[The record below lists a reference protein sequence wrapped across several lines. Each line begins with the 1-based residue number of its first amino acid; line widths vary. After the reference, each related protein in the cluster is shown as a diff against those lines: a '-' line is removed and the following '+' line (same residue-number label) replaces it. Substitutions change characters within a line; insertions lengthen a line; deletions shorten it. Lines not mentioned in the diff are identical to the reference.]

1 MRYLLVGLGNIGL
14 KRRALLGVR
23 CVATVDPFNASADFR
38 AIQDCAADRYD
49 AAILAVPNQVKLEL
63 LRTLLALGKH
73 VLVEKPLLFPDRET
87 AQDLK
92 RLAHQ
97 HHAVWY
103 TSYNHRFEPL
113 IEMLKQELDKGTVG
127 RIYHGRFYYG
137 NGTVGN
143 IPGSWREDGL
153 GVLEDLG
160 PHLLDLVGCLFN
172 CVGTDVTT
180 WSLERHEAKTFDHGI
195 LGTADRRF
203 VIEMSFLSWKNRFEI
218 DLYGEHGSLH
228 LRGLCKW
235 GLSEL
240 IVHHRILPSG
250 VPRERRESSTGQDV
264 TWQRDL
270 EYFERMTTMGETSME
285 NDWWISRVI
294 QHAAVSA

>member
-1 MRYLLVGLGNIGL
+1 MRYLLVGLGNIGV
-14 KRRALLGVR
+14 KRRALLGAR
-23 CVATVDPFNASADFR
+23 CVSTVDPFNASADLR
-38 AIQDCAADRYD
+38 DIQDCAPDRYD

-63 LRTLLALGKH
+63 LRRLLTLGKH
-73 VLVEKPLLFPDRET
+73 VLIEKPLLLLDRET
-87 AQDLK
+87 AQDLN
-92 RLAHQ
+92 RLAHR

-160 PHLLDLVGCLFN
+160 PHLLDLVGYLFN
-172 CVGTDVTT
+172 CVGTDVTS
-180 WSLERHEAKTFDHGI
+180 WSLERHESKTFDHAI
-195 LGTADRRF
+195 LATADRRF

-228 LRGLCKW
+228 HRGLCKW
-235 GLSEL
+235 GPTEL
-240 IVHHRILPSG
+240 IVHQRILPSG
-250 VPRERRESSTGQDV
+250 VPRERRESRTGQDA

-294 QHAAVSA
+294 QHAAASA

>member
-1 MRYLLVGLGNIGL
+1 MRYLLVGLGNIGV
-14 KRRALLGVR
+14 KRRALLGER
-23 CVATVDPFNASADFR
+23 CVGTVDPFNASADFR
-38 AIQDCAADRYD
+38 DIRDCAPDRYD
-49 AAILAVPNQVKLEL
+49 AAILAVPNQVKLDL
-63 LRTLLALGKH
+63 LRRLLTLGKH

-87 AQDLK
+87 AQDLN

-113 IEMLKQELDKGTVG
+113 IELLKQELDKETVG
-127 RIYHGRFYYG
+127 RIYHGRLYYG

-143 IPGSWREDGL
+143 ILGSWREEGQ

-160 PHLLDLVGCLFN
+160 SHLLDLVGWLFN
-172 CVGTDVTT
+172 CVGTDVVT
-180 WSLERHEAKTFDHGI
+180 WSLERHEAKTIDHAI
-195 LGTADRRF
+195 LATADRRV
-203 VIEMSFLSWKNRFEI
+203 VIEMSFLSWKNRFEV

-235 GLSEL
+235 GPSEL
-240 IVHHRILPSG
+240 IVHQRVLPSG
-250 VPRERRESSTGQDV
+250 VPREHRESRTGQDV

-270 EYFERMTTMGETSME
+270 EYFEHMTTMGETSME
-285 NDWWISRVI
+285 NDWWISSVI
-294 QHAAVSA
+294 QHAAVST

>member
-1 MRYLLVGLGNIGL
+1 MRYLLVGLGNIGV
-14 KRRALLGVR
+14 KRRALLGAR
-23 CVATVDPFNASADFR
+23 CVSTVDPFNASADLR
-38 AIQDCAADRYD
+38 DIQDCAPDRYD

-73 VLVEKPLLFPDRET
+73 VLVEKPLLLPDRET
-87 AQDLK
+87 AQDLN
-92 RLAHQ
+92 RLAHG

-113 IEMLKQELDKGTVG
+113 IEMLKQELDKGTIG
-127 RIYHGRFYYG
+127 RIYHGRFHYG

-160 PHLLDLVGCLFN
+160 PHLLDLVGYLFN
-172 CVGTDVTT
+172 CVGIDVTS
-180 WSLERHEAKTFDHGI
+180 WSLERHEAKTFDHAI
-195 LGTADRRF
+195 LATADRRF

-235 GLSEL
+235 GPTEL
-240 IVHHRILPSG
+240 IVHQRILPSG
-250 VPRERRESSTGQDV
+250 VPRERREGRTGQDV

-270 EYFERMTTMGETSME
+270 EYFERMTTMGETSIE